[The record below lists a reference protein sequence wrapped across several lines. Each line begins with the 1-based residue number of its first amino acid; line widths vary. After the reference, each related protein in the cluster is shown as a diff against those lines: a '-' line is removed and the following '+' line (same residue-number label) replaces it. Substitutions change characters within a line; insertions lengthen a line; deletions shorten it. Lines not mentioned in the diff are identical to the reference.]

1 MSESMSKPM
10 ADIPIESVDRGFAKW
25 IEKVE
30 EDGGF
35 LITRDGFPIVQLVR
49 CGPRFKRGSPE
60 WQKAREELAAIMK
73 EGLPLGGL
81 KIENRDDIYDR

>member
-1 MSESMSKPM
+1 MIGP
-10 ADIPIESVDRGFAKW
+10 

-30 EDGGF
+30 EEGGI

-60 WQKAREELAAIMK
+60 WEKARQEMILGMK
-73 EGLPLGGL
+73 KGVSLGGL
-81 KIENRDDIYDR
+81 KIENRDDLYDR